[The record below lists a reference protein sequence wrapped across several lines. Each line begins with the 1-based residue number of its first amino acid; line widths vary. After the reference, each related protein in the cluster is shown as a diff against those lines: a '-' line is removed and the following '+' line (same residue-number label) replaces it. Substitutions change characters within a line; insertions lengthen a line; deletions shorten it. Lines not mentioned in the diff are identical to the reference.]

1 MGLGVAGEGFSDGEG
16 VVLGTWGTPSGNPR
30 AYWRPGKSYT
40 PPGRLCPDL
49 RTTNRNAS
57 RKPQIEQ
64 KEIRSVSLR
73 RTSWPWQKART
84 MGTGTSSVPVGAG
97 ISSRAPR
104 WSDGSDRVSRA
115 QYWSKSDAAMVS
127 VRGRAAPLAMLSD
140 ARREAAP
147 FVAEERK
154 RAAPARAGAFGT
166 G

>member
-16 VVLGTWGTPSGNPR
+16 GVLGTWGTPSGTPR

-40 PPGRLCPDL
+40 PPIRLCPDL
-49 RTTNRNAS
+49 RATNRNAS

-84 MGTGTSSVPVGAG
+84 MGTGTSSFPLG
-97 ISSRAPR
+97 I
-104 WSDGSDRVSRA
+104 DG
-115 QYWSKSDAAMVS
+115 AAMVS